1 MYHQIHM
8 KRILTLSAFLGLVAC
23 GPPTPEEVE
32 RLINQQQNEIS
43 ALIQR
48 QSILESAA
56 ANCDDPTASPPPIFS
71 ELHQILRG
79 DGIDVSRDGSS
90 VLVTL
95 TVSSIF
101 RGGSMR
107 LKREAAMAL
116 DMLSTALKIHDRHP
130 VTVIGHTDNR
140 PTSGGRYASNL
151 ELSAARA
158 AAIVT
163 ELTSEYGVPAPRFTV
178 AGRGEH
184 DPIADND
191 TTEGRDQNRRVVVEI
206 HPSTE

>member
-1 MYHQIHM
+1 MYYRTCM
-8 KRILTLSAFLGLVAC
+8 KLTFTFAAIIGFVAC

-32 RLINQQQNEIS
+32 HLIHQQENEIS

-48 QSILESAA
+48 QSILEYAA
-56 ANCDDPTASPPPIFS
+56 ESCDDPTASPPPIYS

-79 DGIDVSRDGSS
+79 DGVDVSRDGAS
-90 VLVTL
+90 VFVTL
-95 TVSSIF
+95 NGSSLF

-107 LKREAAMAL
+107 IQREAAMTL
-116 DMLSTALKIHDRHP
+116 DMLATALKIHHTHP
-130 VTVIGHTDNR
+130 ITVVGHTDNR
-140 PTSGGRYASNL
+140 PTSGGRYNSNL

-158 AAIVT
+158 SSIVT
-163 ELTSEYGVPAPRFTV
+163 ALTNEYGVPPARFTV

-191 TTEGRDQNRRVVVEI
+191 TADGREQNRRVVVEI